1 MPTISVDVDVDLYDF
16 DTADLIDE
24 LNRRGK
30 EMGSRGA
37 DCSELLD
44 KIHACLCLDQLT
56 NLPDLSRQ
64 LVYEATGRIV

>member
-1 MPTISVDVDVDLYDF
+1 MPTISVDVDVDLDDF
-16 DTADLIDE
+16 DTSDLVAE

-30 EMGSRGA
+30 EMGSRGV

-44 KIHACLCLDQLT
+44 KIHASLCLDQLT
-56 NLPDLSRQ
+56 NLPDLCRQ